1 MTVDMYLMISYS
13 CFLVYQIHYLSEI
26 PASITF
32 SQFLSY
38 FYHYLFWYIWR
49 STGSWLVFQAIQSIF
64 IISLVPFV
72 SPCSAS
78 MQFFCYVFYV
88 LFVFYYIR
96 LTRSILSFTST
107 SFSCLYATSSL
118 DALNY

>member
-1 MTVDMYLMISYS
+1 MIYYS

-26 PASITF
+26 LTSITF

-38 FYHYLFWYIWR
+38 F
-49 STGSWLVFQAIQSIF
+49 F
-64 IISLVPFV
+64 IITSFGTSGGLPVLSLSFNPSSPSSLYLVPFV

-88 LFVFYYIR
+88 LLVFYYAPDKKY
-96 LTRSILSFTST
+96 SF
-107 SFSCLYATSSL
+107 FYIYIFFLFVCYI
-118 DALNY
+118 Y